1 MRQQPKKSLCRK
13 IAERFQGGYDKAHTR
28 SEPQKITIKK
38 VKIECSHSN
47 K

>member
-13 IAERFQGGYDKAHTR
+13 IAERFQVGYDKAHTR
-28 SEPQKITIKK
+28 SEPKKITIKK